1 MKKTLLRRFLCL
13 ALCAV
18 LIFGACG
25 SKKSS
30 SKKDS
35 DSSSAE
41 SSSSGKKSD
50 SSSASSDSSSSGNE
64 SSTEEEEPLS
74 YPFAKMSQETDQMIK
89 DAVAQYNAEDYTNLD
104 EPVQYNVLWLGFTH
118 VTYNELD
125 FQMTDFD
132 REYLEAVVLNYE
144 KSLESITNHN
154 LDITVDLHFV
164 NEATELTKNES
175 ADWLFLAK
183 ETAQPAIDAYSAD
196 REYDTVLTT
205 VQTAGDENAKR
216 NEDKEGYGVNTV
228 MLGIETANITADIGY
243 STFDLQLPR
252 EGTYPLADPEV
263 PSLYATSVAVHEW
276 MHQLEP
282 MKTILGIEYP
292 DTHAYQGK
300 TPGYQQY
307 IADQNDYDYFEF
319 YKLVLTGKLEYNN
332 GVSTKHVGMYPKMWL
347 LAKRNRYNLGDF
359 TIQNADGKGY
369 LTGLASDPLLTL
381 SDDECVW
388 NIRYNGNGH
397 FALTPKEFPDKL
409 VDLGNAWDSEGNT
422 IGLWIYTG
430 YVDAQS
436 WYLVE
441 NPDGSYSIK
450 TPYESGRLLTVQKK
464 GQQATLNTAGVDKPG
479 KSVIITTWCGF

>member
-1 MKKTLLRRFLCL
+1 MKKTFFRRFLCL
-13 ALCAV
+13 ALCV
-18 LIFGACG
+18 LLIFGACG
-25 SKKSS
+25 KKESS
-30 SKKDS
+30 SKKNS

-41 SSSSGKKSD
+41 SSSDKKSD
-50 SSSASSDSSSSGNE
+50 SASSKSSDSSSSGDE
-64 SSTEEEEPLS
+64 SSAEEEEPLS
-74 YPFAKMSQETDQMIK
+74 YPFAKMSAETDQMIK

-132 REYLEAVVLNYE
+132 MAYLEAVVLNFE
-144 KSLESITNHN
+144 KSVEKITNHN

-164 NEATELTKNES
+164 NEATPLTKNDN

-183 ETAQPAIDAYSAD
+183 ETVQPAIDAYSVD
-196 REYDTVLTT
+196 HEYDTILTT

-216 NEDKEGYGVNTV
+216 NEGKEGYGVNYV
-228 MLGIETANITADIGY
+228 MLGLETANITADIGY
-243 STFDLQLPR
+243 STFDLQLPKD
-252 EGTYPLADPEV
+252 GTYPLADPET
-263 PSLYATSVAVHEW
+263 PSLNATAVAVHEW

-292 DTHAYQGK
+292 DTHVYQGN
-300 TPGYQQY
+300 TAGYQKY
-307 IADQNDYDYFEF
+307 IADENDYDYFEF

-332 GVSTKHVGMYPKMWL
+332 GSGIKHVGMYPKMWP
-347 LAKRNRYNLGDF
+347 LAKRNRYNLGYF
-359 TIQNADGKGY
+359 TIKDADGKGY
-369 LTGLASDPLLTL
+369 LTGLADAPLLTL
-381 SDDECVW
+381 SDTECVW

-441 NPDGSYSIK
+441 NSDGSYSIK
-450 TPYESGRLLTVQKK
+450 TPYESGRLLTVQQK
-464 GQQATLNTAGVDKPG
+464 GQQATLNAAGAGGTQKWIFKKVG
-479 KSVIITTWCGF
+479 S